1 VIATARVYPFESL
14 LENCVDRLH
23 RKMTLSRNNDRIVS
37 LMLSEIPHLTPAP
50 DLSYQGKDEGME
62 HVRSFTVRFS
72 LMKGTGR

>member
-1 VIATARVYPFESL
+1 
-14 LENCVDRLH
+14 
-23 RKMTLSRNNDRIVS
+23 MTLSRNNDRIVS

-62 HVRSFTVRFS
+62 HVRSFTVCFS